1 MEKEIKTEF
10 KKINT
15 TLEGLVKFLHKDIP
29 TRQEMSDLLKEKADK
44 TDINKI
50 LSSVDGLAKQVTIYH
65 QEMLVLSRRLDRI
78 EVWIRKIEAKTGI
91 KVDW

>member
-1 MEKEIKTEF
+1 MDKEIKVEF

-15 TLEGLVKFLHKDIP
+15 TLEGLVKFLHK
-29 TRQEMSDLLKEKADK
+29 EMPVRSDLADLASK
-44 TDINKI
+44 TDLTGAKSEI
-50 LSSVDGLAKQVTIYH
+50 LTSVDGLAKQVTIYH